1 MPVQQVAER
10 VDVRVLRRVQQVAH
24 VVGDLFRVADE
35 HGLCLLLQG
44 AGRFRRLLFLVLFVG
59 SCLRGLAGLRRG
71 RRGRLLF
78 PWVGDQDH
86 DGDGDDGDRAPD
98 GRLLL
103 RFGRGRLTMFVLSH
117 CVLLSRLSEA

>member
-24 VVGDLFRVADE
+24 VVGDLFRVAGE
-35 HGLCLLLQG
+35 HGLRLLLQG

-59 SCLRGLAGLRRG
+59 SCLCGLAGLRHG
-71 RRGRLLF
+71 RRRRLLF

-98 GRLLL
+98 DRLLL